1 MTPASGVRV
10 GVDSEEGDQSFLGKF
25 PPQPSHTATQRA
37 SLFDDILSD
46 VHNADTFHDRCFPYD
61 ASLQLNRMVAQTAR
75 LPVGGTFTQ
84 LSCMTSELKTKSMPP
99 FRLHIFCPNSAVQAK
114 VKLFSP

>member
-1 MTPASGVRV
+1 MTSEDEKHAPCPPSYFLSQFRRPNKSQAVLSMTPASGVRV
-10 GVDSEEGDQSFLGKF
+10 GVDSEEGDQSFLGEF

-46 VHNADTFHDRCFPYD
+46 VHVADAFHDRCFPYD
-61 ASLQLNRMVAQTAR
+61 ASPQLNRMVAQTAR

-84 LSCMTSELKTKSMPP
+84 
-99 FRLHIFCPNSAVQAK
+99 AV
-114 VKLFSP
+114 